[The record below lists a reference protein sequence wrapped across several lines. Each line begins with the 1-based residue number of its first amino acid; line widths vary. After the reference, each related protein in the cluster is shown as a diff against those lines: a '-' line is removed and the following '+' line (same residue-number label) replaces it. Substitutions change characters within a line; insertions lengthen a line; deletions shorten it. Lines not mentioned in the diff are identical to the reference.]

1 MSAHRQSDDSALIG
15 RTRERDLVEAMLDA
29 LPDGGRVL
37 RLTGEPGSG
46 KTALVRFA
54 ARAAAQRG
62 TPVLSVTWA
71 PAERDLGHA
80 ALHGLLHPVLPHL
93 GDLPGSERAALASAF
108 GEAPGEPEPTVLARA
123 ALRLI
128 TRLPGPVLVCVDDLD
143 RLDPASRDTLRAM
156 THLCHDT
163 RAGIL
168 VTGRT
173 ADDHLPADART
184 VALPPFPARH
194 ARDLVRRRGRA
205 RAHTEEELI
214 LAVAGGNAL
223 ALTELSLSGTGLPEA
238 AGFGMLP
245 ATPRLADAF
254 ADDLRGLSAEGDSV
268 LLTAALSTSTLVR
281 EILDASARL
290 LGDAEHARA
299 GLDEVLARGL
309 IAAEPAE
316 TGAPAEPAEKVA
328 PAAPAETVAPAGHSH
343 LRFTQPLLRIAALH
357 RVPATRRM
365 TAHAALGHSITDP
378 TRAAWHA
385 AQCAT
390 GTDEELARRV
400 EALAA
405 GPRPDT
411 SLLVALA
418 ALETAARLSPDPERR
433 AGRLLRA
440 AELACHYGLGDQ
452 ARQYARGIDP
462 AELGD
467 LGRAM
472 LLWLH
477 DLLPGNP
484 PVGAERIG
492 QLCAAARSVAAG
504 HPALARKLLHAA
516 AGRCWWEQAAA
527 PEREMVVATLKELRT
542 SPWQPRELAALA
554 LTDPL
559 SISHTPLRVA
569 EPPTPDEQL
578 ILGQVAHLTG
588 DLERAGQLLE
598 AAERAARA
606 TGRHGRLPHILG
618 ARALGEIWR
627 GTQWKTAH
635 TMADEARTIATRLRL
650 DNYGARAT
658 GALGLIE
665 ALQGHHD
672 KALERA
678 AAIEG
683 ASRHLG
689 QGQHLNLATLTRV
702 LTASG
707 SGRYADAYTQLR
719 SSFTQLTTPYS
730 FQQFWGLAFFVEAA
744 LPAGEAEDARTVVK
758 EIADRTSG
766 GRAPLL
772 RQILAYADAALA
784 PDEEAEARYR
794 AALDGDI
801 DRWPLLHAMTRLSHG
816 VWLRRRRRVV
826 ESRAPLTAAESLFR
840 SLGATSRADLAAS
853 ELRAAGRTD
862 SAPDQDSPAAA
873 LSPQQLTIAR
883 LAADGLTNRAIG
895 EQLHLSA
902 RTVASHLYQIF
913 PKLGVNSRAQL
924 AQRTDLR

>member
-1 MSAHRQSDDSALIG
+1 MGAHRQSDDTALIG
-15 RTRERDLVEAMLDA
+15 RAHECDLVRAVLDA
-29 LPDGGRVL
+29 LPDSGRVL
-37 RLTGEPGSG
+37 HLSGGPGSG

-54 ARAAAQRG
+54 AQAAAQRG
-62 TPVLSVTWA
+62 IPVLSVTWA

-80 ALHGLLHPVLPHL
+80 ALHGLLHPLLPHAVA
-93 GDLPGSERAALASAF
+93 LPGAERAALASAF
-108 GEAPGEPEPTVLARA
+108 GEDSTEPESTVLARA
-123 ALRLI
+123 ALMLI
-128 TRLPGPVLVCVDDLD
+128 TRAPGPVLVCVDDLD
-143 RLDPASRDTLRAM
+143 RLDPASRDTLRAIA
-156 THLCHDT
+156 HLCRDT
-163 RAGIL
+163 RVGIIITERADP
-168 VTGRT
+168 TGPRPTDAAVGPLPKDVLT
-173 ADDHLPADART
+173 AALSPLPT
-184 VALPPFPARH
+184 PH

-205 RAHTEEELI
+205 RAHTEEELV
-214 LAVAGGNAL
+214 LAVARGNPL
-223 ALTELSLSGTGLPEA
+223 ALTELSLSGNGLREA

-245 ATPRLADAF
+245 ASPRLADAY
-254 ADDLRGLSAEGDSV
+254 ADDLGALSARGSGV
-268 LLTAALSTSTLVR
+268 LLTAALSTSPLVR
-281 EILDASARL
+281 EIVDAGTRL
-290 LGDAEHARA
+290 LGGVQHARA
-299 GLDEVLARGL
+299 GLDEVVAQGL
-309 IAAEPAE
+309 VTEE
-316 TGAPAEPAEKVA
+316 NG
-328 PAAPAETVAPAGHSH
+328 H
-343 LRFTQPLLRIAALH
+343 LRFTQPLLRVAALH
-357 RVPATRRM
+357 REPATRRM
-365 TAHAALGHSITDP
+365 SAHAALGDSIADP
-378 TRAAWHA
+378 ARAAWHA

-390 GTDEELARRV
+390 GTDEELAQRV

-405 GPRPDT
+405 GPWPDT
-411 SLLVALA
+411 ALLVALA
-418 ALETAARLSPDPERR
+418 ALDTAARLSPDPERR
-433 AGRLLRA
+433 ADRLLRA
-440 AELACHYGLGDQ
+440 AELACHYGLGEQ

-492 QLCAAARSVAAG
+492 QLCAAAGSVAASQ
-504 HPALARKLLHAA
+504 PELARKLLHAA

-527 PEREMVVATLKELRT
+527 RERDLVVDTLKGLRT
-542 SPWQPRELAALA
+542 PPWKPRELAALA

-559 SISHTPLRVA
+559 SISHVPLRA
-569 EPPTPDEQL
+569 SEPPTPDEQL

-588 DLERAGQLLE
+588 DLERSGELLE

-606 TGRHGRLPHILG
+606 SGRHGRLPHILG

-627 GTQWKTAH
+627 GAQWQTAH
-635 TMADEARTIATRLRL
+635 AMADEARTIATRLRL

-658 GALGLIE
+658 GAQGLIE

-719 SSFTQLTTPYS
+719 SSFTELTTPYS

-758 EIADRTSG
+758 EIADRTKS

-784 PDEEAEARYR
+784 PDEEAEHRYR

-801 DRWPLLHAMTRLSHG
+801 AQWPLLHAMTRLSHG

-826 ESRAPLTAAESLFR
+826 ESRAPLTVAESLFR

-853 ELRAAGRTD
+853 ELRAAGHTD
-862 SAPDQDSPAAA
+862 TGPDQDSPVTA
-873 LSPQQLTIAR
+873 LSPQQRTIAR

-924 AQRTDLR
+924 AERTDLH

>member
-1 MSAHRQSDDSALIG
+1 MSAHRQSDDRAPIG
-15 RTRERDLVEAMLDA
+15 RAHERDLVETLLDA

-71 PAERDLGHA
+71 PAERDLAHA
-80 ALHGLLHPVLPHL
+80 ALHGLLHPVLPRL
-93 GDLPGSERAALASAF
+93 GDLPGPERAALAAAF
-108 GEAPGEPEPTVLARA
+108 GEGAAEPEPTVLARA
-123 ALRLI
+123 ALLLI
-128 TRLPGPVLVCVDDLD
+128 TRTPGPVLLCVDDLD
-143 RLDPASRDTLRAM
+143 RLDTASRDTLLAM
-156 THLCHDT
+156 THLCHAT
-163 RAGIL
+163 QVGIL
-168 VTGRT
+168 VTERT
-173 ADDHLPADART
+173 ATDRSPTEART
-184 VALPPFPARH
+184 AALAPLPEPH
-194 ARDLVRRRGRA
+194 ARELLRRRGRA
-205 RAHTEEELI
+205 QAHTEEELI
-214 LAVAGGNAL
+214 LAVARGNPL
-223 ALTELSLSGTGLPEA
+223 ALTELSLSGPGLREA

-254 ADDLRGLSAEGDSV
+254 ADDLRTLTPQGHGL
-268 LLTAALSTSTLVR
+268 LLTAALSTSTLVE
-281 EILDASARL
+281 EILDAGARL
-290 LGDAEHARA
+290 LGGAEHARS
-299 GLDEVLARGL
+299 GLDEAVARGL
-309 IAAEPAE
+309 
-316 TGAPAEPAEKVA
+316 V
-328 PAAPAETVAPAGHSH
+328 TVEQPH
-343 LRFTQPLLRIAALH
+343 LRFARPLFRVAALH
-357 RVPATRRM
+357 RVPATRRT

-378 TRAAWHA
+378 TRAAWHT

-390 GTDEELARRV
+390 GTDEALARRV

-405 GPRPDT
+405 GPWPDT
-411 SLLVALA
+411 TLLVALA
-418 ALETAARLSPDPERR
+418 ALETAARLSPDPEHR
-433 AGRLLRA
+433 ADRLLRA
-440 AELACHYGLGDQ
+440 AELACHYGLGEQ

-462 AELGD
+462 AEIGD

-492 QLCAAARSVAAG
+492 QLCAAARSVAAR

-527 PEREMVVATLKELRT
+527 PERELVVATLKDLRT
-542 SPWQPRELAALA
+542 APWQPRELAALA

-559 SISHTPLRVA
+559 SISHTPLRA
-569 EPPTPDEQL
+569 ADPPTPDDQL

-588 DLERAGQLLE
+588 DLERAGELLE

-627 GTQWKTAH
+627 GTQWRTAH
-635 TMADEARTIATRLRL
+635 AMADEARTIATRLRL
-650 DNYGARAT
+650 DNYAARAT
-658 GALGLIE
+658 GAQGLIE

-683 ASRHLG
+683 ASRHLD

-707 SGRYADAYTQLR
+707 AGRYADAYTQLR
-719 SSFTQLTTPYS
+719 ASFTELTTPYS

-758 EIADRTSG
+758 EIADRTRD

-772 RQILAYADAALA
+772 RQVLAYADAALA
-784 PDEEAEARYR
+784 PDEEAEVRYR

-801 DRWPLLHAMTRLSHG
+801 AAWPLLHAMTSLSHG

-826 ESRAPLTAAESLFR
+826 ESRAPLTVAESLFR
-840 SLGATSRADLAAS
+840 TLGATSRADLAAS

-862 SAPDQDSPAAA
+862 SAPDQDSPATA

-913 PKLGVNSRAQL
+913 PKLGVSSRAQL

>member
-1 MSAHRQSDDSALIG
+1 MSAHGPSDDTMLIG
-15 RTRERDLVEAMLDA
+15 RTTECDLVEALLDA

-37 RLTGEPGSG
+37 RLTGAPGSG
-46 KTALVRFA
+46 KTALVEFA
-54 ARAAAQRG
+54 ARAAAERG
-62 TPVLSVTWA
+62 TRVLSATWA

-80 ALHGLLHPVLPHL
+80 ALHALLHPVLPRL
-93 GDLPGSERAALASAF
+93 GDLPGPERAALASAF
-108 GEAPGEPEPTVLARA
+108 GDDTGEPEPTVLARA

-128 TRLPGPVLVCVDDLD
+128 TRGPGPVLLCVDDLD

-163 RAGIL
+163 RVGIL
-168 VTGRT
+168 VTERT
-173 ADDHLPADART
+173 PSAGPFPRMART
-184 VALPPFPARH
+184 VALTALPAPH
-194 ARDLVRRRGRA
+194 ARELVRRRGRA

-214 LAVAGGNAL
+214 LAVARGNPL
-223 ALTELSLSGTGLPEA
+223 ALTELSLGGTGLREA

-245 ATPRLADAF
+245 ATPLLAEAF
-254 ADDLRGLSAEGDSV
+254 ADDLRTLSAQGNGV
-268 LLTAALSTSTLVR
+268 LLTAALSTSTLVE

-290 LGDAEHARA
+290 LGDAEHART
-299 GLDEVLARGL
+299 GLDEVAARGL
-309 IAAEPAE
+309 
-316 TGAPAEPAEKVA
+316 VA
-328 PAAPAETVAPAGHSH
+328 VEQPH
-343 LRFTQPLLRIAALH
+343 LRFTSSLLRVAALH
-357 RVPATRRM
+357 RVPATRRT
-365 TAHAALGHSITDP
+365 TAHAALGRSITDP
-378 TRAAWHA
+378 TRAAWHT

-390 GTDEELARRV
+390 GPDEELARRV

-405 GPRPDT
+405 GPWPDT
-411 SLLVALA
+411 TLLVALA
-418 ALETAARLSPDPERR
+418 ALETAARLSPDPEHR

-440 AELACHYGLGDQ
+440 AELACNHGLGDQ

-462 AELGD
+462 TELGD

-492 QLCAAARSVAAG
+492 QLCAAARSVAPG

-527 PEREMVVATLKELRT
+527 PERDLVVATLKDLHT
-542 SPWQPRELAALA
+542 PPWQPRELTALA

-559 SISHTPLRVA
+559 SISHTPLRAA
-569 EPPTPDEQL
+569 EVSSPDEQL
-578 ILGQVAHLTG
+578 FLGQVAHLTG
-588 DLERAGQLLE
+588 DLERAGELLGT
-598 AAERAARA
+598 AERAARS

-627 GTQWKTAH
+627 GTQWQTAH
-635 TMADEARTIATRLRL
+635 AMADEARTIATRLRL
-650 DNYGARAT
+650 DNYAARAT
-658 GALGLIE
+658 GAQGLIE

-719 SSFTQLTTPYS
+719 ASFTELTTPYS

-758 EIADRTSG
+758 EIADRTRG

-801 DRWPLLHAMTRLSHG
+801 APWPLLHAMTRLSHG

-826 ESRAPLTAAESLFR
+826 ESRAPLTVAESLFR
-840 SLGATSRADLAAS
+840 ALGATSRADLAAS
-853 ELRAAGRTD
+853 ELRAAGHTD
-862 SAPDQDSPAAA
+862 PAPDQGSPVTA

-924 AQRTDLR
+924 AQRTDLH

>member
-1 MSAHRQSDDSALIG
+1 MSAHGQSDDSTLIG
-15 RTRERDLVEAMLDA
+15 RAHERRLVEEMLDA
-29 LPDGGRVL
+29 LPGGGRVL
-37 RLTGEPGSG
+37 RLTGGPGSG

-54 ARAAAQRG
+54 MRAAAQRG
-62 TPVLSVTWA
+62 TRVLSVTWA
-71 PAERDLGHA
+71 PAEQDLAHA
-80 ALHGLLHPVLPHL
+80 ALHGLLHPLLPHL
-93 GDLPGSERAALASAF
+93 GELPGPERAALASAF
-108 GEAPGEPEPTVLARA
+108 GEVHGEPEPAVLARA

-128 TRLPGPVLVCVDDLD
+128 SRAPGPVLVCVDDLD

-156 THLCHDT
+156 IHLCHGT

-168 VTGRT
+168 VTERAAS
-173 ADDHLPADART
+173 ADRLPEDALT
-184 VALPPFPARH
+184 VALSPLSARE
-194 ARDLVRRRGRA
+194 ARDLVCRRGRA
-205 RAHTEEELI
+205 QAHTEEELI

-223 ALTELSLSGTGLPEA
+223 ALTELSLSGTGLREA

-245 ATPRLADAF
+245 ATPCLAEAF
-254 ADDLRGLSAEGDSV
+254 ADDLRTLSARGNAV
-268 LLTAALSTSTLVR
+268 LLTAALSTSPLVP
-281 EILDASARL
+281 EILDASARQ
-290 LGDAEHARA
+290 LGGAEHARA
-299 GLDEVLARGL
+299 GLDEAVARGL
-309 IAAEPAE
+309 IVVEPLELVQPGESVGPADSVGQL
-316 TGAPAEPAEKVA
+316 GAPEAQP
-328 PAAPAETVAPAGHSH
+328 H
-343 LRFTQPLLRIAALH
+343 LRFTQPLLRVAALH
-357 RVPATRRM
+357 REPATRRM
-365 TAHAALGHSITDP
+365 TAHAALGRSIADP

-400 EALAA
+400 ESLAE
-405 GPRPDT
+405 GPWPDT
-411 SLLVALA
+411 TLLVALA
-418 ALETAARLSPDPERR
+418 VLETAARLSPDPEHR

-440 AELACHYGLGDQ
+440 AELACHYGLGEQ

-516 AGRCWWEQAAA
+516 AGRCWWEQAAT
-527 PEREMVVATLKELRT
+527 PERDLVVATLKELRT
-542 SPWQPRELAALA
+542 PPWQPRELAALA

-559 SISHTPLRVA
+559 SISHTPLRVS

-588 DLERAGQLLE
+588 DLERAGELLE

-618 ARALGEIWR
+618 ARALGEIWL
-627 GTQWKTAH
+627 GTQWRTAH
-635 TMADEARTIATRLRL
+635 DMAEEARTVAVRLRL
-650 DNYGARAT
+650 DNYAARAT

-672 KALERA
+672 QALEHA

-683 ASRHLG
+683 ASRHLA

-719 SSFTQLTTPYS
+719 SSFTRLTTPYS

-744 LPAGEAEDARTVVK
+744 LPAGETEDARTVVK
-758 EIADRTSG
+758 EIADRTGG

-784 PDEEAEARYR
+784 PDEEAEARHR

-801 DRWPLLHAMTRLSHG
+801 ARWPLLHAMTRLNHG

-826 ESRAPLTAAESLFR
+826 ESRAPLTVAESLFR

-862 SAPDQDSPAAA
+862 TPPGQDSPAAA

-913 PKLGVNSRAQL
+913 PKLGVSSRAQL
-924 AQRTDLR
+924 AQRTDLH